1 MLLMIP
7 DTSFIF
13 LMIIFISAFLE
24 EKKLVVLDPTVNTVS
39 VFLLQDTSPFFGNN
53 IHEFK

>member
-1 MLLMIP
+1 MLLMTP
-7 DTSFIF
+7 DTSFTF

>member
-39 VFLLQDTSPFFGNN
+39 VFLLQDTSPFIGNN

>member
-1 MLLMIP
+1 MIS

-13 LMIIFISAFLE
+13 LMNIFISAFLE

-39 VFLLQDTSPFFGNN
+39 VFLLQDTSPFFGYN

>member
-1 MLLMIP
+1 MLLMTP
-7 DTSFIF
+7 DTSFTF

-39 VFLLQDTSPFFGNN
+39 VFLLQDTSPFIGNN
-53 IHEFK
+53 IHGFK

>member
-24 EKKLVVLDPTVNTVS
+24 EKKLLVLDPTVNTVS

-53 IHEFK
+53 IHEFN